1 MVDISAAADRSR
13 TGHPGRDCGC
23 CRNDEMF
30 TKPKTVAGPAIA
42 SIQQDTRAAV
52 VMVTPAFLGLL
63 AFIAIPFLLAI
74 FLSTQNLHFASGLAP
89 TWMCLE
95 QYRRILL
102 DPLFRADFYR
112 ALMTN
117 ATFAVLGDLPA

>member
-1 MVDISAAADRSR
+1 
-13 TGHPGRDCGC
+13 
-23 CRNDEMF
+23 MF

-42 SIQQDTRAAV
+42 PIQQDTRAAV

-74 FLSTQNLHFASGLAP
+74 FLSTQNLQFGSGLAP
-89 TWMCLE
+89 TWMGLE

-102 DPLFRADFYR
+102 DPLFRAYFYP
-112 ALMTN
+112 ALIIN
-117 ATFAVLGDLPA
+117 ATFAVFVVPAQTVLTLVTV